1 MNNPLPSARNCVY
14 ILIPF
19 TDRNRTT
26 FVRVML
32 FQVDVR
38 RTWSHVRMKR
48 RRRLGLYGVVVGVCL
63 SSLFWYVTTPDDP
76 DSVAEDDVHGVER
89 IYPGDQSYG
98 AGKHVI
104 YPTKK
109 ASPTATFID
118 MLTDTAATAGLDL
131 KLTNKN
137 VKGRDNVENIDG
149 KADVLPKKQERVTV
163 DRPRSAVNQPVYGVQ
178 KTSHELRRTRH
189 SVSVQPTD
197 PVRRVAVV
205 PSINITSYVKGTNVV
220 EYPTRPPHSRI
231 KQFGKY
237 NTQRTEYLS
246 THSKQANK
254 QHDIVVKRTA
264 QVYET
269 INLNADN
276 SRKFAKI
283 LLPIKGRPNGSET
296 SKTLEEYPTRPPQSR
311 IKQDRK
317 RTSQTHVDLLRTAK
331 QSNTES
337 EVEVRKTSPVYGNI
351 NLNADNSRK
360 FASVLM
366 PIKGQSNVNEISK
379 KPKKYQ
385 IVPEQSKIKH
395 YSQQATQP
403 HDNLLKTLK
412 QPNTESKVEVK
423 RTAPVYGKLDLNADN
438 SRKFANIPLPVKRQ
452 SNSSD
457 TSKKLVEYPTR
468 IPRKEVDAMFRLQ
481 ARKEADNRARTTEIR
496 EETTTSRGPAM
507 LPGVRATGRRIR
519 LGAGGTAPTL
529 EGENVVSMSVYGSAP
544 LYMAGVMR
552 NAELV
557 RENFPGWKLRVYTEV
572 PSDSPR
578 YGVVPQVRRS

>member
-1 MNNPLPSARNCVY
+1 
-14 ILIPF
+14 
-19 TDRNRTT
+19 
-26 FVRVML
+26 
-32 FQVDVR
+32 
-38 RTWSHVRMKR
+38 MKR

-63 SSLFWYVTTPDDP
+63 SSLFWYVTSPDDP
-76 DSVAEDDVHGVER
+76 YSIAEDDVHGVER

-98 AGKHVI
+98 AQKHVI

-137 VKGRDNVENIDG
+137 VKGRDNVENIDRKTDG
-149 KADVLPKKQERVTV
+149 LPKMQAVVSVGV
-163 DRPRSAVNQPVYGVQ
+163 DRPRSTVNQPVYGVQ
-178 KTSHELRRTRH
+178 KTPHVERRTRH
-189 SVSVQPTD
+189 SVSIQPTD
-197 PVRRVAVV
+197 PVRRFAVV
-205 PSINITSYVKGTNVV
+205 PSVNIMSYVKGTNVV
-220 EYPTRPPHSRI
+220 EYPTRPPQSRI

-246 THSKQANK
+246 TKSKQANK
-254 QHDIVVKRTA
+254 QQDIVVKRTA

-269 INLNADN
+269 INLNSDN

-283 LLPIKGRPNGSET
+283 LVPIKGRSNGSET
-296 SKTLEEYPTRPPQSR
+296 SKKLEEYPTRPPHSR
-311 IKQDRK
+311 INQDNK
-317 RTSQTHVDLLRTAK
+317 RTSQTHVDLLRTVK

-337 EVEVRKTSPVYGNI
+337 AVEVRRTSPVYGNI
-351 NLNADNSRK
+351 KKHIADNSRK
-360 FASVLM
+360 FANVLM
-366 PIKGQSNVNEISK
+366 PIKGQSNANEISK

-385 IVPEQSKIKH
+385 IVPEQSNTKQ

-403 HDNLLKTLK
+403 HENLLRTLK
-412 QPNTESKVEVK
+412 QPNTGSEVEVK
-423 RTAPVYGKLDLNADN
+423 KTAPVYGKLDLNADN

-457 TSKKLVEYPTR
+457 TSKKLVEYPTK

-481 ARKEADNRARTTEIR
+481 ARKEADNRARTTETR
-496 EETTTSRGPAM
+496 KETTTTTSRGPAV
-507 LPGVRATGRRIR
+507 LPGVRATGGRVR
-519 LGAGGTAPTL
+519 LGAGGTAPAL
-529 EGENVVSMSVYGSAP
+529 EGENVVSMSVYGSAQR
-544 LYMAGVMR
+544 YMAGVMR

-572 PSDSPR
+572 PSDTPR

>member
-1 MNNPLPSARNCVY
+1 
-14 ILIPF
+14 
-19 TDRNRTT
+19 
-26 FVRVML
+26 
-32 FQVDVR
+32 
-38 RTWSHVRMKR
+38 MKR
-48 RRRLGLYGVVVGVCL
+48 RRKLGLYGVVVGVCL
-63 SSLFWYVTTPDDP
+63 SSLFWYATTPDDP
-76 DSVAEDDVHGVER
+76 YSIAEDDVHGVER

-98 AGKHVI
+98 ARKQVI

-118 MLTDTAATAGLDL
+118 MLTDTAATARMYL

-137 VKGRDNVENIDG
+137 VKGMYARDNIDG
-149 KADVLPKKQERVTV
+149 KPDDLPKKEAHVTV
-163 DRPRSAVNQPVYGVQ
+163 DRPRSAANQPVYGVQ
-178 KTSHELRRTRH
+178 KTPHEVRRTRH

-197 PVRRVAVV
+197 PVRRFPVV
-205 PSINITSYVKGTNVV
+205 PSINITSYVQGTNVV
-220 EYPTRPPHSRI
+220 EYPTRPPQSRM
-231 KQFGKY
+231 KQVGKY
-237 NTQRTEYLS
+237 NTQRTEHLS
-246 THSKQANK
+246 ITSKQANK

-283 LLPIKGRPNGSET
+283 LLPIKGRSNGSET
-296 SKTLEEYPTRPPQSR
+296 SKNLEKYPTRPPQSR
-311 IKQDRK
+311 IKLYNK
-317 RTSQTHVDLLRTAK
+317 RTSQTHEDLLRTAR
-331 QSNTES
+331 QPNTDS
-337 EVEVRKTSPVYGNI
+337 EVEVRRTSPVNGNV

-360 FASVLM
+360 FANVLV
-366 PIKGQSNVNEISK
+366 PIKGQSNANETSK

-385 IVPEQSKIKH
+385 TGPEQSKIKQ

-403 HDNLLKTLK
+403 REDLLRTSK
-412 QPNTESKVEVK
+412 QPNIESEVEVK
-423 RTAPVYGKLDLNADN
+423 RTAVVNGKLDLNADN
-438 SRKFANIPLPVKRQ
+438 SRKFANIALPVKRQ

-468 IPRKEVDAMFRLQ
+468 IPRSEVDAMFRLQ
-481 ARKEADNRARTTEIR
+481 ARKEADTRARTTETR
-496 EETTTSRGPAM
+496 EERAPTTSRGPAM

-519 LGAGGTAPTL
+519 LGAGGTAAAL

-544 LYMAGVMR
+544 RYMAGVMR

-572 PSDSPR
+572 PSDTPR
-578 YGVVPQVRRS
+578 YGVVPQVRQRSYIPCHMLIIGCETYDENI